1 MFAKKVSLS
10 KDLFERASRFAMEKG
25 YADLSEWVTDLLE
38 EEMKRD
44 QGKPSSGGKED
55 NDVKKRLQGLGYI
68 S

>member
-10 KDLFERASRFAMEKG
+10 KELFERASRFAMEKG

-44 QGKPSSGGKED
+44 QGKPSSGGKD
-55 NDVKKRLQGLGYI
+55 DDVKKRLQGLGYI